1 MLYVN
6 SDGTIKLTRGDTAR
20 ISVNIENDVSGE
32 SYEVQP
38 EDVLILT
45 VKKSI
50 SDTDYSFQKKITGS
64 NAFHILPSDTQLLSF
79 GRYVYDVQITTKNSD
94 VYTVIGPCSFE
105 VLKEVTY

>member
-50 SDTDYSFQKKITGS
+50 SDTDHSFQKKITGS